1 MSENQKT
8 PEVVM
13 GEAFASAI
21 APALSGLAESV
32 KQQGEQF
39 KSFIDIQAETKSAKE
54 EFEVKSKSAKE
65 EFEAKLEA
73 EVKSMQAQID
83 ELSAKKSVN
92 ISGATQVK
100 QDVSTLECKMYNN
113 LLQSVVKNV
122 YNPEEFK
129 SSVDDYCDAVIGD
142 QKTSKSIKS
151 AFQQVKGLHNVL
163 DYSMGGHAVGMPV
176 YLSAVQQLRQ
186 FSPLRDFAPIQVG
199 KERDGYVEIIKASGR
214 AQTQSLAD
222 TAYTSSESISVL
234 QKQIKAA
241 LYVKVAD
248 VSDHLLNFAANP
260 QGLINVINNDLLGA
274 IGQGIGEDY
283 ILGKFAQDGAVTEP
297 FVPTPANAFLK
308 SKAIQYDADI
318 NKIGYIKSGDAG
330 GITANAINSV
340 KSKLASLYRAG
351 AVYYMN
357 GNTKDAIFTLK
368 GTDGHYIFANYQN
381 GLSAPDTLGGIRII
395 IDDNMPDI
403 APNTFPVAFV
413 DLSRYYK
420 IYDALFSNGSAG
432 SAGGL
437 VDFMPRTGKSAVSN
451 FIAKAFTVGFVNDPQ
466 AAVFIKIEA

>member
-1 MSENQKT
+1 MNENQKSV
-8 PEVVM
+8 P
-13 GEAFASAI
+13 SAAEMMSKLI
-21 APALSGLAESV
+21 EGQISTNENIKSLAEGV
-32 KQQGEQF
+32 KSIIE
-39 KSFIDIQAETKSAKE
+39 SNTETKS
-54 EFEVKSKSAKE
+54 VKE
-65 EFEAKLEA
+65 EFEAKSKEFDVKLEA

-92 ISGATQVK
+92 VSGATQVK
-100 QDVSTLECKMYNN
+100 QDVSTLESKMYNN
-113 LLQSVVKNV
+113 LVQSVVKNTH
-122 YNPEEFK
+122 NEEEFK
-129 SSVDDYCDAVIGD
+129 STVDDYCDAVIGD
-142 QKTSKSIKS
+142 QKTSKSVKS
-151 AFQQVKGLHNVL
+151 AFQQVKGLHNIL

-214 AQTQSLAD
+214 AQPQSLTD

-234 QKQIKAA
+234 RKEVKAV
-241 LYVKVAD
+241 LYTKVAD
-248 VSDHLLNFAANP
+248 VSDHLLNFASNP

-283 ILGKFAQDGAVTEP
+283 ILGKVAPDGAKIES
-297 FVPTPANAFLK
+297 FVPALNNTFLK
-308 SKAIQYDADI
+308 TAAIQYDTDI

-330 GITANAINSV
+330 AITRNAIISA
-340 KSKLASLYRAG
+340 KSKLASLYRAS

-357 GNTKDAIFTLK
+357 SNTRDAIFNLVAN
-368 GTDGHYIFANYQN
+368 GQPVFANYQN
-381 GLSAPDTLGGIRII
+381 GLSAPDTLNGSRII

-403 APNTFPVAFV
+403 EANALPIAFV

-420 IYDALFSNGSAG
+420 IYDALFSNGG
-432 SAGGL
+432 SGNGGL
-437 VDFMPRTGKSAVSN
+437 VDFMPRVGKSAVSN

>member
-8 PEVVM
+8 VPNPVEMMSKLVE
-13 GEAFASAI
+13 GQI
-21 APALSGLAESV
+21 ATNENIKSLAE
-32 KQQGEQF
+32 G
-39 KSFIDIQAETKSAKE
+39 
-54 EFEVKSKSAKE
+54 VKSILETNAEAKSTKE
-65 EFEAKLEA
+65 AFEAKSAEMQANFTKEIEGVEA
-73 EVKSMQAQID
+73 KFAAELQEVK
-83 ELSAKKSVN
+83 AKKPANV
-92 ISGATQVK
+92 ATPAK
-100 QDVSTLECKMYNN
+100 QDVSTLESKMYNN
-113 LLQSVVKNV
+113 LVQSIVKNTH
-122 YNPEEFK
+122 NEQEFK
-129 SSVDDYCDAVIGD
+129 SVVDDYCDAVIQD
-142 QKTSKSIKS
+142 EKTSKSVKS
-151 AFQQVKGLHNVL
+151 AFQQVKSLHNVL

-176 YLSAVQQLRQ
+176 YLSAIQQLRQ

-214 AQTQSLAD
+214 AQPQSLSD
-222 TAYTSSESISVL
+222 TSYTSSESISVL
-234 QKQIKAA
+234 RKDVKAV
-241 LYVKVAD
+241 LYTKVAD

-283 ILGKFAQDGAVTEP
+283 ISGRVAPDGAKIEP
-297 FVPTPANAFLK
+297 FVPALTNTFLK
-308 SKAIQYDADI
+308 TAAIQYDTDV

-330 GITANAINSV
+330 AITKNAIISA

-357 GNTKDAIFTLK
+357 SNTRDAIFNLV
-368 GTDGHYIFANYQN
+368 GSNGHPIFANYQG
-381 GLSAPDTLGGIRII
+381 GLSAPDTLNGNRIV

-403 APNTFPVAFV
+403 APNTLPIAFV

-420 IYDALFSNGSAG
+420 IYDALFSNGG
-432 SAGGL
+432 SGNGGL
-437 VDFMPRTGKSAVSN
+437 VEFMPRTQKSAVSN

>member
-1 MSENQKT
+1 MSENNKS

-13 GEAFASAI
+13 AETFANI
-21 APALSGLAESV
+21 TTPVLEKMAESI
-32 KQQGEQF
+32 
-39 KSFIDIQAETKSAKE
+39 KSVVESNAEAKST
-54 EFEVKSKSAKE
+54 KE
-65 EFEAKLEA
+65 EFEAKSKEIEANCQKSIEEHKAVMEA
-73 EVKSMQAQID
+73 EIK
-83 ELSAKKSVN
+83 ELKAKKSVN
-92 ISGATQVK
+92 VATPVK
-100 QDVSTLECKMYNN
+100 QDVSTLESKMYNN
-113 LLQSVVKNV
+113 LVQSIVKNTH
-122 YNPEEFK
+122 NEQEFK
-129 SSVDDYCDAVIGD
+129 STVDDYCDAVI
-142 QKTSKSIKS
+142 QSEKTSKSVKS
-151 AFQQVKGLHNVL
+151 AFQQVKSLHNVL

-176 YLSAVQQLRQ
+176 YLSAIQQLRQ

-214 AQTQSLAD
+214 AQPQSLSD
-222 TAYTSSESISVL
+222 TSYTSTESISVFR
-234 QKQIKAA
+234 KDVKAV
-241 LYVKVAD
+241 LYTKVAD

-283 ILGKFAQDGAVTEP
+283 ITGRVAPDGAKIEP
-297 FVPTPANAFLK
+297 FIPTLNNTFLK
-308 SKAIQYDADI
+308 TAAIQYDADV

-330 GITANAINSV
+330 AITKNAIISA

-357 GNTKDAIFTLK
+357 SNTRDAIFNLV
-368 GTDGHYIFANYQN
+368 GNNGHPIFANYQN
-381 GLSAPDTLGGIRII
+381 GLSAPDILNGSRIV

-403 APNTFPVAFV
+403 AANTLPIAFV

-420 IYDALFSNGSAG
+420 LYDALFSNGG
-432 SAGGL
+432 SGNGGL
-437 VDFMPRTGKSAVSN
+437 VEFMPRTQKSAVSN